1 MSTFEREFGARA
13 AARAPRTPPPEVD
26 EQDRAASEEDADGG
40 RDRGVVSLL
49 QSLTMQVAQ
58 MQQAQNQV
66 ASQHQAELRQLLAR
80 VGDIAHA
87 QEELSQGFVDLAEDV
102 DERFRVL
109 EVSVAQ
115 TQQQSRVQDTGFGQ
129 PSRVSFSAAGPT
141 TSLPSSPQ
149 RPQPGRR
156 ATMYAANGGRL
167 LPSPIQEDAGDPHTH
182 TPYQSPVARVP
193 SGSMMRGMMRGR
205 GGRGGGTPVSIA
217 RGATRSDISGFGGG
231 VGGVMAAAAGG
242 ATAAPSVNRDRGKSW
257 FPVDSVPTFQGEYR
271 VGSKDPR
278 YNPLE
283 WTRQVR
289 VTMTARHIELEL
301 WVQECVTCM
310 ASKVLD
316 RFRLAFG
323 GDPNG
328 ALALRLLP
336 TVSATPDPIFE
347 VSWNEFCF
355 WLVQEYI
362 TPSHQGQLEQL
373 IAAEK
378 CSGLPDVDEFC
389 DRFMEHCIYSDFL
402 RQYTASQ
409 IDESQLA
416 AVLAVTDTPER
427 QRHLR
432 EALPSVVQAAL
443 TDEETRNQARQA
455 SWAFSLSELIIFA
468 RASATAQLSAARRRG
483 PPVSLNHTLIAPA
496 PPPTASDAVLHA
508 LMASV
513 ETLKAQDHYMESSQQ
528 DQDFDLYLKISDF
541 VDSPPTKE
549 LIDERLAA
557 GLCIACGDA
566 AHHWRRC
573 AKLREGTPGLG
584 ERIDAAEAAE
594 LAQKRQRSRARTFPR
609 RTPSARASG
618 KAELQLMEDPALA
631 PVAAASSSEMV
642 PYHASY
648 HAPAGYP

>member
-13 AARAPRTPPPEVD
+13 AARAPRTPPPEED

-66 ASQHQAELRQLLAR
+66 ASQHQAELNQLLVR
-80 VGDIAHA
+80 VGDIANA

-149 RPQPGRR
+149 RPLPGRR
-156 ATMYAANGGRL
+156 ATMFAANGGRL
-167 LPSPIQEDAGDPHTH
+167 VPSPIQEDAGDPHTH
-182 TPYQSPVARVP
+182 TPYHSPTSRVP
-193 SGSMMRGMMRGR
+193 SPHGSMMRGMMRGR
-205 GGRGGGTPVSIA
+205 GGRGVGTPASIA
-217 RGATRSDISGFGGG
+217 RDATRSGINGFGEG
-231 VGGVMAAAAGG
+231 VRGVAAAAAGG
-242 ATAAPSVNRDRGKSW
+242 ATFAPSVNRDRGKSW
-257 FPVDSVPTFQGEYR
+257 FPVDSVPTFQGEFR

-289 VTMTARHIELEL
+289 ETMTARHIELEL

-316 RFRLAFG
+316 RFRLTFG
-323 GDPNG
+323 GDPNA

-355 WLVQEYI
+355 WLVQEYV
-362 TPSHQGQLEQL
+362 TPAHQGQLEQL
-373 IAAEK
+373 IAAER
-378 CSGLPDVDEFC
+378 CSGLQDVDEFC
-389 DRFMEHCIYSDFL
+389 DRFMEHCVYSDFL

-427 QRHLR
+427 QRHFR
-432 EALPSVVQAAL
+432 EALPSAVQAAL

-455 SWAFSLSELIIFA
+455 SWIFSLSELITFA
-468 RASATAQLSAARRRG
+468 RASATAHLNADRRRG
-483 PPVSLNHTLIAPA
+483 VTPGLNPMALVT
-496 PPPTASDAVLHA
+496 PPPAASDRPDAMLHA
-508 LMASV
+508 LIATV
-513 ETLKAQDHYMESSQQ
+513 EDIRNHVAGLKGARQHQDVGM
-528 DQDFDLYLKISDF
+528 YLKIADF
-541 VDSPPTKE
+541 VDSPPSQA
-549 LIDERLAA
+549 LIDARLASQ
-557 GLCIACGDA
+557 LCIACGDA
-566 AHHWRRC
+566 DHHWRRC
-573 AKLREGTPGLG
+573 PKLRDANPGLG

-594 LAQKRQRSRARTFPR
+594 RARFEE
-609 RTPSARASG
+609 A
-618 KAELQLMEDPALA
+618 
-631 PVAAASSSEMV
+631 
-642 PYHASY
+642 
-648 HAPAGYP
+648 

>member
-141 TSLPSSPQ
+141 ASLPFSPQ
-149 RPQPGRR
+149 RPLPGRR
-156 ATMYAANGGRL
+156 ATMFAANGGRL
-167 LPSPIQEDAGDPHTH
+167 VPSPIQEDAGDPHTH
-182 TPYQSPVARVP
+182 TPYHSPTSRVP
-193 SGSMMRGMMRGR
+193 SPHGSMMRGMMRGR
-205 GGRGGGTPVSIA
+205 GGRGVGTPASIA
-217 RGATRSDISGFGGG
+217 RDATRSGINGFGEG
-231 VGGVMAAAAGG
+231 VRGVAAAAAGG
-242 ATAAPSVNRDRGKSW
+242 ATFAPSVNRDRGKSW
-257 FPVDSVPTFQGEYR
+257 FPVDSVPTFQGEFR

-289 VTMTARHIELEL
+289 ETMTARHIELEL

-316 RFRLAFG
+316 RFRLTFG
-323 GDPNG
+323 GDPNA

-373 IAAEK
+373 IAAER
-378 CSGLPDVDEFC
+378 CSGVQDVDEFC
-389 DRFMEHCIYSDFL
+389 DRFMEHCVYSDFL

-427 QRHLR
+427 QRHFR
-432 EALPSVVQAAL
+432 EALPSAVQAAL

-455 SWAFSLSELIIFA
+455 SWIFSLSELITFA
-468 RASATAQLSAARRRG
+468 RASATAHLNADRRRG
-483 PPVSLNHTLIAPA
+483 VTPGLNPMALVT
-496 PPPTASDAVLHA
+496 PPPAASDRPDAMLHA
-508 LMASV
+508 LIATV
-513 ETLKAQDHYMESSQQ
+513 EDIRNHVAGLKGARQHQDVGM
-528 DQDFDLYLKISDF
+528 YLKIADF
-541 VDSPPTKE
+541 VDSPPSQA
-549 LIDERLAA
+549 LIDARLASQ
-557 GLCIACGDA
+557 LCIACGDA
-566 AHHWRRC
+566 DHHWRRC
-573 AKLREGTPGLG
+573 IKLRDATPGLG

-594 LAQKRQRSRARTFPR
+594 RARFEE
-609 RTPSARASG
+609 A
-618 KAELQLMEDPALA
+618 
-631 PVAAASSSEMV
+631 
-642 PYHASY
+642 
-648 HAPAGYP
+648 

>member
-1 MSTFEREFGARA
+1 MSTFEREFGERA
-13 AARAPRTPPPEVD
+13 AARAPPRTPPPEVD

-40 RDRGVVSLL
+40 RDRGIISLL

-66 ASQHQAELRQLLAR
+66 ASQHQAELNQLLAR

-109 EVSVAQ
+109 EITVAQ
-115 TQQQSRVQDTGFGQ
+115 TQQTSQATGFSGRGQ

-141 TSLPSSPQ
+141 ASPPSSPQ
-149 RPQPGRR
+149 RPLPGRR
-156 ATMYAANGGRL
+156 ATMFAANGGRL
-167 LPSPIQEDAGDPHTH
+167 VPSPIQEDSGDPHTH
-182 TPYQSPVARVP
+182 TPYQSPASRVSNP
-193 SGSMMRGMMRGR
+193 HGSMMRGMMRGR
-205 GGRGGGTPVSIA
+205 GGRGVGTPASIA
-217 RGATRSDISGFGGG
+217 RDPTRSGVIGFGGD
-231 VGGVMAAAAGG
+231 VGGVMAAATGG

-316 RFRLAFG
+316 RFRLTFG

-373 IAAEK
+373 IAAER
-378 CSGLPDVDEFC
+378 CSGVQDVDEFC
-389 DRFMEHCIYSDFL
+389 DRFMEHCVYSDFL
-402 RQYTASQ
+402 RQYTACQ

-427 QRHLR
+427 QRHFR

-455 SWAFSLSELIIFA
+455 SWIFSLSELITFA
-468 RASATAQLSAARRRG
+468 RASANAHLNADRRRG
-483 PPVSLNHTLIAPA
+483 VTPSLNHVALVT
-496 PPPTASDAVLHA
+496 PPLAASGRPDAMLHA
-508 LMASV
+508 LIAAV
-513 ETLKAQDHYMESSQQ
+513 EDIRNHVADLKGARQ
-528 DQDFDLYLKISDF
+528 DQDVGMYLKISDF
-541 VDSPPTKE
+541 VDSPPSQA
-549 LIDERLAA
+549 LIDARLASQ
-557 GLCIACGDA
+557 LCIACGDA
-566 AHHWRRC
+566 DHHWRRC
-573 AKLREGTPGLG
+573 LKLRDATPGLG

-594 LAQKRQRSRARTFPR
+594 RTRFEE
-609 RTPSARASG
+609 A
-618 KAELQLMEDPALA
+618 
-631 PVAAASSSEMV
+631 
-642 PYHASY
+642 
-648 HAPAGYP
+648 

>member
-13 AARAPRTPPPEVD
+13 AARAPRTPPPEED

-141 TSLPSSPQ
+141 ASLPSSPQ
-149 RPQPGRR
+149 RPLPGRR
-156 ATMYAANGGRL
+156 ATMFAANGGRL
-167 LPSPIQEDAGDPHTH
+167 VPSPIQEDAGDPHTH
-182 TPYQSPVARVP
+182 TPYHSPTSRVP
-193 SGSMMRGMMRGR
+193 SPHGSMMRGMMRGR
-205 GGRGGGTPVSIA
+205 GGRGVGTPASIA
-217 RGATRSDISGFGGG
+217 RDATRSGINGFGEG
-231 VGGVMAAAAGG
+231 VRGVAAAAAGG
-242 ATAAPSVNRDRGKSW
+242 ATFAPSVNRDRGKSW
-257 FPVDSVPTFQGEYR
+257 FPVDSVPTFQGEFR

-289 VTMTARHIELEL
+289 ETMTARHIELEL

-316 RFRLAFG
+316 RFRLTFG
-323 GDPNG
+323 GDPNA

-362 TPSHQGQLEQL
+362 TPAHQGQLEQL
-373 IAAEK
+373 IAAER
-378 CSGLPDVDEFC
+378 CSGLQDVDEFC
-389 DRFMEHCIYSDFL
+389 DRFMEHCVYSDFL

-427 QRHLR
+427 QRHFR
-432 EALPSVVQAAL
+432 EALPSAVQAAL
-443 TDEETRNQARQA
+443 TNEETRNQARQA
-455 SWAFSLSELIIFA
+455 SWIFSLSELITFA
-468 RASATAQLSAARRRG
+468 RASATAHLNADRRRG
-483 PPVSLNHTLIAPA
+483 VTPGLNPMALVT
-496 PPPTASDAVLHA
+496 PPPAASDRPDAMLHA
-508 LMASV
+508 LIATV
-513 ETLKAQDHYMESSQQ
+513 EDIRNHVAGLKGARQHQDVGM
-528 DQDFDLYLKISDF
+528 YLKIADF
-541 VDSPPTKE
+541 VDSPPSQA
-549 LIDERLAA
+549 LIDARLASQ
-557 GLCIACGDA
+557 LCIACGDA
-566 AHHWRRC
+566 DHHWRRC
-573 AKLREGTPGLG
+573 IKLRDATPGLG

-594 LAQKRQRSRARTFPR
+594 RARFEE
-609 RTPSARASG
+609 A
-618 KAELQLMEDPALA
+618 
-631 PVAAASSSEMV
+631 
-642 PYHASY
+642 
-648 HAPAGYP
+648 